1 MISLDSPQGTPRV
14 DVWAVWLTAPAAVSS
29 AFRGLISSD
38 EVFRADRFAFDHL
51 RHAYQVSHGVLR
63 VLLAQYL
70 ECSPRALEFTLG
82 PMGKPALLGGGRLR
96 FNMSHSGELAVYAF
110 TFDCEIG
117 VDIEQARDTSGIEQ
131 IAERYFCP
139 EEASELLSIPGG
151 KARQDAFFRCW
162 TRKES
167 YIKAT
172 GDGLSAT
179 LDQFQVTLL
188 PEAPARFVHIGHDA
202 SAAAKWTLH
211 HLEPVPGYVG
221 ALAYH
226 AGARHIELHPPQQ
239 AQDILAT
246 IR

>member
-1 MISLDSPQGTPRV
+1 VSP
-14 DVWAVWLTAPAAVSS
+14 
-29 AFRGLISSD
+29 AFRELISAD
-38 EVFRADRFAFDHL
+38 EVLRADRFAFDHL
-51 RHAYQVSHGVLR
+51 RRAHEVSHGVLR

-70 ECSPRALEFTLG
+70 QCGPRELEFTFG
-82 PMGKPALLGGGRLR
+82 RNGKPALRGGGRLR

-117 VDIEQARDTSGIEQ
+117 VDIEQVLTRLVSNRSPNAFSAR
-131 IAERYFCP
+131 
-139 EEASELLSIPGG
+139 EASELLSIPGG
-151 KARQDAFFRCW
+151 KAGRKLFRCW

-172 GDGLSAT
+172 GDGLSAA

-202 SAAAKWTLH
+202 SAAAKWTLE
-211 HLEPVPGYVG
+211 HLEPASEYLG

-226 AGARHIELHPPQQ
+226 GDARTIAAHSPRQ
-239 AQDILAT
+239 AQEILEL
-246 IR
+246 IVS